1 MMLYYKSDVL
11 SKSRM
16 GDRVTYFIFPALH
29 AYKVIVRRRT
39 IIEKKKKEKKVK
51 ELLSYWVKG
60 YMENTIGKFV
70 DIVEFVKEVVGVFS
84 VGG

>member
-1 MMLYYKSDVL
+1 
-11 SKSRM
+11 M
-16 GDRVTYFIFPALH
+16 GDQVTYFILPLH

-39 IIEKKKKEKKVK
+39 IIKKNKKIK

-70 DIVEFVKEVVGVFS
+70 DILEFVKEVVGVF
-84 VGG
+84 